1 MKIRAAVV
9 REKSGP
15 FLIEELDLDE
25 PREDEVLVRMAACGL
40 CHTDLVARDQYLP
53 APLPGVFGHEGAG
66 VVERVGSRVTKVA
79 PGDHVA
85 MSYLSCGTCGAC
97 KKGTPTHCTTFF
109 PSNFS
114 GARLSDGS
122 ITMRKGKEPVHG
134 SFFGQSSFASRALAT
149 ERNVVKVPKDL
160 PLEIMGPLGCG
171 IQTGAGGVINSLK
184 ARPGSSIAVFGAGSV
199 GVSAI
204 MAALVAGC
212 TTIIAVDITDKRLQA
227 AKKFGATHTI
237 NSTQIDPVQE
247 ILRIT
252 GAGVDYSLDC
262 AGIPAVLQKAFES
275 LAWGGVCGLIGAAPA
290 GAQVSLDM
298 QTLLN
303 GRGLIGIVEGDAVS
317 DVFIPQLIE
326 LYRQGRFPFD
336 KMITFYPFEE
346 INRAAEDSEKG
357 KALKAILR
365 F

>member
-1 MKIRAAVV
+1 
-9 REKSGP
+9 
-15 FLIEELDLDE
+15 
-25 PREDEVLVRMAACGL
+25 
-40 CHTDLVARDQYLP
+40 
-53 APLPGVFGHEGAG
+53 
-66 VVERVGSRVTKVA
+66 
-79 PGDHVA
+79 
-85 MSYLSCGTCGAC
+85 
-97 KKGTPTHCTTFF
+97 
-109 PSNFS
+109 
-114 GARLSDGS
+114 
-122 ITMRKGKEPVHG
+122 
-134 SFFGQSSFASRALAT
+134 
-149 ERNVVKVPKDL
+149 
-160 PLEIMGPLGCG
+160 
-171 IQTGAGGVINSLK
+171 
-184 ARPGSSIAVFGAGSV
+184 
-199 GVSAI
+199 
-204 MAALVAGC
+204 
-212 TTIIAVDITDKRLQA
+212 VDITDKRLQA

>member
-1 MKIRAAVV
+1 MRIKAAVV

-15 FLIEELDLDE
+15 FLIEELELDA
-25 PREDEVLVRMAACGL
+25 PREDEVLVRMVACGL
-40 CHTDLVARDQYLP
+40 CHTDLVARDQYIP
-53 APLPGVFGHEGAG
+53 VPLPGVFGHEGAG
-66 VVERVGSRVTKVA
+66 VVELVGARVTKVA

-85 MSYLSCGTCGAC
+85 MSYLSCGVCNEC
-97 KKGTPTHCTTFF
+97 KKGMPTHCVNFL
-109 PSNFS
+109 PSNFA
-114 GARLSDGS
+114 GARSDGS
-122 ITMRKGKEPVHG
+122 VTMRKGKEVIHG
-134 SFFGQSSFASRALAT
+134 SFFGQSAFASFALAT

-160 PLEIMGPLGCG
+160 PIEIMGPLGCG

-204 MAALVAGC
+204 MAALVSGC
-212 TTIIAVDITDKRLQA
+212 TTIIAVDINDKRLKK
-227 AKKFGATHTI
+227 AKEFGATHTI
-237 NSTQIDPVQE
+237 NSAKTDPVQR
-247 ILRIT
+247 IMGIT
-252 GAGVDYSLDC
+252 GGGVDYSLDC
-262 AGIPAVLQKAFES
+262 AGIPAVLRKAFES
-275 LAWGGVCGLIGAAPA
+275 LAWGGVAGLIGAAPA
-290 GAQVSLDM
+290 GSEVCLDM

-326 LYRQGRFPFD
+326 LYKQGRFPFD
-336 KMITFYPFEE
+336 RMITFYPFEK
-346 INRAAEDSEKG
+346 INQAAEDSEKG